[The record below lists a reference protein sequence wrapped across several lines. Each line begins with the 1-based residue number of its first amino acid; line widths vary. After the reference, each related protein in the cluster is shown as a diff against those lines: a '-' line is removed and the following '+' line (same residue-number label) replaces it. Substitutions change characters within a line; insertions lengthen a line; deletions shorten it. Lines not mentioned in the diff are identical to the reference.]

1 MANTIRIKRSATA
14 GKVPTTAQ
22 LALGELA
29 VNTNDGKLY
38 TKKDNGT
45 ASVVE
50 IGGGAPAVAGG
61 AIITN
66 AQSISSNYT
75 VPSDVNAFSAGPIEI
90 TSGTTVTVS
99 SGAAWVII

>member
-38 TKKDNGT
+38 TKKDDGT
-45 ASVVE
+45 EAVVE

-66 AQSISSNYT
+66 TQSISSDYT
-75 VPSDVNAFSAGPIEI
+75 LTGVNGMSAGPIEI
-90 TSGTTVTVS
+90 ASGTTVTVA
-99 SGAAWVII
+99 SGANWVIV